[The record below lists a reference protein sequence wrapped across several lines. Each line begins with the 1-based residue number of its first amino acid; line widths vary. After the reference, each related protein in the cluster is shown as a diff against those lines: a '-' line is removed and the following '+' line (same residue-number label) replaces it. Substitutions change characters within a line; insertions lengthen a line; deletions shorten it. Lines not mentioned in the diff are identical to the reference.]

1 MTPPRV
7 KHHVV
12 LPEGDRGEVV
22 VQHCA
27 REENNA
33 VPRGVHCSIP
43 GRGIGDTPT
52 GYLGL
57 VSGT

>member
-1 MTPPRV
+1 MPPRV

-27 REENNA
+27 REETNA

-43 GRGIGDTPT
+43 GRGISNTPT
-52 GYLGL
+52 GYLGF
-57 VSGT
+57 VSDT